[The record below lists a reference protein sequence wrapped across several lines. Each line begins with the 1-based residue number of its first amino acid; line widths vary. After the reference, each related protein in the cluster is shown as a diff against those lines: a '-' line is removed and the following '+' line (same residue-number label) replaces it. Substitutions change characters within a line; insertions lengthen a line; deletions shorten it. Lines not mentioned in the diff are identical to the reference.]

1 MITVAID
8 TSCMTGGVAI
18 LDGERLVAEYI
29 LSVRRTHSE
38 RLMSSL
44 ARAME
49 DAELKPADIGLV
61 SCCVGPGS
69 FTGIR
74 IGVASAKA
82 MGMALGIR
90 VAPVTGL
97 EALCYGLP
105 AGERAF
111 AMIDAKHGFCYAA
124 SFMCTGGAPEPVM
137 PPYYMGVEEIASEI
151 ARGGV
156 PHHMR
161 GDGALAYAKELTR
174 MAGRLAVIPS
184 PEDGVIRPSK
194 VGLCGIIRHEA
205 GGSVD
210 PAVLEPSYVKRSEAE
225 IKAGGKCSSC

>member
-1 MITVAID
+1 MITVAMD

-18 LDGERLVAEYI
+18 LDGDRLVAEYI
-29 LSVRRTHSE
+29 LSVKRTHSE

-49 DAELKPADIGLV
+49 DADLKPADIGLI
-61 SCCVGPGS
+61 SCCTGPGS

-82 MGMALGIR
+82 MGMALGIK
-90 VAPVTGL
+90 VSPVTGL

-124 SFMCTGGAPEPVM
+124 SFLCTGGSPTQIL
-137 PPYYMGVEEIASEI
+137 PPSVMGVEEIASEI
-151 ARGGV
+151 VRGGI

-161 GDGALAYAKELTR
+161 GDGAIAYKEALAS
-174 MAGRLAVIPS
+174 MAGKLSLIPS
-184 PEDGVIRPSK
+184 PEDAVIRPSK
-194 VGLCGIIRHEA
+194 VGLCGLRRHEA
-205 GGSVD
+205 GGSVA
-210 PAVLEPSYVKRSEAE
+210 PSVLEPFYIKRSEAE
-225 IKAGGKCSSC
+225 VKAGGKC

>member
-1 MITVAID
+1 MITVAMD
-8 TSCMTGGVAI
+8 TSCMTGGVAV
-18 LDGERLVAEYI
+18 LEGTRLVAEYT
-29 LSVRRTHSE
+29 LSVKRTHSE

-49 DAELKPADIGLV
+49 DADLSPEDIGLI
-61 SCCVGPGS
+61 SCCTGPGS

-82 MGMALGIR
+82 MGLALGIR
-90 VAPVTGL
+90 ISPVTGL

-124 SFMCTGGAPEPVM
+124 AYLCTGGM
-137 PPYYMGVEEIASEI
+137 PKEILPPSVMGVEDVASEI
-151 ARGGV
+151 VRGGI

-161 GDGALAYAKELTR
+161 GDGALCYEETLL
-174 MAGRLAVIPS
+174 RLSGKLALIPS
-184 PEDGVIRPSK
+184 HEDGIIRPSK
-194 VGLCGIIRHEA
+194 VGLCGIKRHES
-205 GGSVD
+205 GGSLT
-210 PAVLEPSYVKRSEAE
+210 PNELQPFYIKRSEAE
-225 IKAGGKCSSC
+225 AKAGGKCSSC